1 LETLFAEPM
10 TALRRLTLPLLMA
23 AACAVSGCAYN
34 ADLGRDQLLIVN
46 DDSLAAEGEKAWAD
60 TLRTAYISKE
70 PRKNARV
77 QAVGQRVIAA
87 AGLSNRPWDY
97 AVFLDEAPNAFV
109 LPGGHVG
116 VTVGL
121 LALVQN
127 DDQLAA
133 VIGHEAGHVVAHH
146 AAERVSQERTS
157 KILLGIAGAAAGGS
171 DFGKLLKDHGGDAA
185 RFGVLLPFS
194 RKQELEADRLGVDFM
209 QRAGYQ
215 PREAVI
221 LWRNMQAQDGGPGGK
236 SSGGELSSTH
246 PSDAVRIQE
255 LERYLA
261 SRGW

>member
-1 LETLFAEPM
+1 MAI
-10 TALRRLTLPLLMA
+10 LRRLTLPLLLA
-23 AACAVSGCAYN
+23 AACMVSGCAYN

-46 DDSLAAEGEKAWAD
+46 DDSLARDGEKAWAD
-60 TLRTAYISKE
+60 TLRQSYVSKE

-87 AGLSNRPWDY
+87 AGLANRPWDY

-146 AAERVSQERTS
+146 AAERVSQQTTS
-157 KILLGIAGAAAGGS
+157 RILLGIAGAAAGS
-171 DFGKLLKDHGGDAA
+171 TDLGKLLKDHGDDAA
-185 RFGVLLPFS
+185 KYGVLLPFS
-194 RKQELEADRLGVDFM
+194 RKQELEADKLGVDFM
-209 QRAGYQ
+209 ARAGYR
-215 PREAVI
+215 PREAVT
-221 LWRNMQAQDGGPGGK
+221 LWKSMQALDEAQGGK
-236 SSGGELSSTH
+236 SGGDELGSTH
-246 PSDAVRIQE
+246 PSDAVRISE

>member
-1 LETLFAEPM
+1 MAILA
-10 TALRRLTLPLLMA
+10 RLTLPLLLA
-23 AACAVSGCAYN
+23 AACMVSGCAYN

-46 DDSLAAEGEKAWAD
+46 DDSLARDGEKAWAD
-60 TLRTAYISKE
+60 TLRQSYVSKE

-77 QAVGQRVIAA
+77 QAVGERVIAA
-87 AGLSNRPWDY
+87 AGLANRPWDY

-121 LALVQN
+121 LALVKN

-157 KILLGIAGAAAGGS
+157 RILLGIAGAAAGGS
-171 DFGKLLKDHGGDAA
+171 DLGKLLKDHGGEAA
-185 RFGVLLPFS
+185 KYGVLLPFS

-209 QRAGYQ
+209 ARAGYR
-215 PREAVI
+215 PREAVA
-221 LWRNMQAQDGGPGGK
+221 LWKSMEALDEAQGSKGGDALG
-236 SSGGELSSTH
+236 STH
-246 PSDAVRIQE
+246 PSDAVRISE
-255 LERYLA
+255 LERYLT

>member
-1 LETLFAEPM
+1 MATLA
-10 TALRRLTLPLLMA
+10 RLTLPLLMA

-46 DDSLAAEGEKAWAD
+46 DDSLVGEGEKAWAD
-60 TLRTAYISKE
+60 TLRTSYISKE

-77 QAVGQRVIAA
+77 QAVGQRVITA
-87 AGLSNRPWDY
+87 AGLGNRPWDY

-121 LALVQN
+121 LAIVEN

-133 VIGHEAGHVVAHH
+133 VIGHEAGHVVARH

-157 KILLGIAGAAAGGS
+157 KILLGIAGAAAGGT
-171 DFGKLLKDHGGDAA
+171 DFGKLLKDHGSDAA
-185 RFGVLLPFS
+185 KFGVLLPFS
-194 RKQELEADRLGVDFM
+194 RKQELEADKLGVDFM
-209 QRAGYQ
+209 ARAGYR
-215 PREAVI
+215 PREAVA
-221 LWRNMQAQDGGPGGK
+221 LWRNMQAQDAKAGQ
-236 SSGGELSSTH
+236 SGGGDLGSTH
-246 PSDAVRIQE
+246 PSDAVRISE

-261 SRGW
+261 GRGW

>member
-1 LETLFAEPM
+1 M
-10 TALRRLTLPLLMA
+10 IALRRLTLPLLMA
-23 AACAVSGCAYN
+23 AACAMSGCAYN

-46 DDSLAAEGEKAWAD
+46 DDSLAADGEKAWAD
-60 TLRTAYISKE
+60 TLRTSYISKE

-77 QAVGQRVIAA
+77 QAVGQRVISA
-87 AGLSNRPWDY
+87 AGLANRPWDY

-121 LALVQN
+121 LSIVEN

-133 VIGHEAGHVVAHH
+133 VIGHEAGHVIAHH

-157 KILLGIAGAAAGGS
+157 KILLGIAGAAAGS
-171 DFGKLLKDHGGDAA
+171 TDLGKLLKDHGGDAA
-185 RFGVLLPFS
+185 KYGVLLPFS

-209 QRAGYQ
+209 ARAGYK
-215 PREAVI
+215 PREALV
-221 LWRNMQAQDGGPGGK
+221 LWRNMQAQDAGK
-236 SSGGELSSTH
+236 ASGGELGSTH

>member
-1 LETLFAEPM
+1 MVLS
-10 TALRRLTLPLLMA
+10 RRLILPLLLTA
-23 AACAVSGCAYN
+23 ASALAGCAYN
-34 ADLGRDQLLIVN
+34 ADLGREQLLIVGDN
-46 DDSLAAEGEKAWAD
+46 GLAAEGEKAWAD
-60 TLRTAYISKE
+60 TLRTAYITKE

-87 AGLSNRPWDY
+87 AGLANRPWDY

-121 LALVQN
+121 LSLAQN

-133 VIGHEAGHVVAHH
+133 VIGHEAGHVVARH

-157 KILLGIAGAAAGGS
+157 KILLGIAGAAAGDS
-171 DFGKLLKDHGGDAA
+171 DFGKLLKDHGDSAA
-185 RFGVLLPFS
+185 KFGVLLPFS

-215 PREAVI
+215 PREAVA
-221 LWRNMQAQDGGPGGK
+221 LWRSMQAQDGGKAG
-236 SSGGELSSTH
+236 SDMSSTH

-255 LERYLA
+255 LERYL
-261 SRGW
+261 SSKGW

>member
-1 LETLFAEPM
+1 M
-10 TALRRLTLPLLMA
+10 TLRRLILPLLLA
-23 AACAVSGCAYN
+23 ATTALSACAYN
-34 ADLGRDQLLIVN
+34 ADLGRNQLLVVN
-46 DDSLAAEGEKAWAD
+46 DDSLAGEGEKAWAD
-60 TLRTAYISKE
+60 TLRTTYVSKE

-77 QAVGQRVIAA
+77 QAVGQRVITA
-87 AGLSNRPWDY
+87 AGLGDRPWDY

-121 LALVQN
+121 LAMVQN

-157 KILLGIAGAAAGGS
+157 KLLLGIAGAAAGGS
-171 DFGKLLKDHGGDAA
+171 DFGKLLKDHGDDAA
-185 RFGVLLPFS
+185 KFGVLLPFS
-194 RKQELEADRLGVDFM
+194 RKQELEADRLGVDYM
-209 QRAGYQ
+209 ARAGYS
-215 PREAVI
+215 PREAVV
-221 LWRNMQAQDGGPGGK
+221 LWRNMQTLDANQGAKGGGDM
-236 SSGGELSSTH
+236 SSTH

-255 LERYLA
+255 LERYLS

>member
-1 LETLFAEPM
+1 M
-10 TALRRLTLPLLMA
+10 IALRRLTLPLLLTA
-23 AACAVSGCAYN
+23 ATALSSVGLGGCAYN
-34 ADLGRDQLLIVN
+34 ADLGRDQLLIVKDN
-46 DDSLAAEGEKAWAD
+46 DLAAQGEKAWAD
-60 TLRTAYISKE
+60 TLRTSYVSKE

-77 QAVGQRVIAA
+77 QAVGQRVITA
-87 AGLSNRPWDY
+87 AGLSGRPWDY

-121 LALVQN
+121 LTMVEN

-146 AAERVSQERTS
+146 AAERASQETTS
-157 KILLGIAGAAAGGS
+157 KILLGIANAAAGS
-171 DFGKLLKDHGGDAA
+171 TDFGKLLKDHGKDAA
-185 RFGVLLPFS
+185 KFGVLLPFS

-209 QRAGYQ
+209 QRAGYH
-215 PREAVI
+215 PREAVN
-221 LWRNMQAQDGGPGGK
+221 LWRNMQAADGGK
-236 SSGGELSSTH
+236 ASSDMSSTH

-261 SRGW
+261 SKGW

>member
-1 LETLFAEPM
+1 MRPA
-10 TALRRLTLPLLMA
+10 RLTVPLLLA

-46 DDSLAAEGEKAWAD
+46 DDSLARDGEKAWAD
-60 TLRTAYISKE
+60 TLRQSYVSKE

-77 QAVGQRVIAA
+77 QAVGERVIRA
-87 AGLSNRPWDY
+87 AGLANRPWDY

-121 LALVQN
+121 LALVEN

-146 AAERVSQERTS
+146 AAERVSQQTTS
-157 KILLGIAGAAAGGS
+157 RILLGIAGAAAGS
-171 DFGKLLKDHGGDAA
+171 TDLGKLLKDHGDDAA
-185 RFGVLLPFS
+185 KYGVLLPFS

-209 QRAGYQ
+209 ARAGYR
-215 PREAVI
+215 PREAVA
-221 LWRNMQAQDGGPGGK
+221 LWRNMEAQDGGKGGN
-236 SSGGELSSTH
+236 ELGSTH
-246 PSDAVRIQE
+246 PSDAVRISE
-255 LERYLA
+255 LERYLS

>member
-1 LETLFAEPM
+1 M
-10 TALRRLTLPLLMA
+10 RRLTAPLLIA
-23 AACAVSGCAYN
+23 AACVLSGCAYN

-46 DDSLAAEGEKAWAD
+46 DDNLAASSDKAWAE
-60 TLRTAYISKE
+60 TLRTGNISRE
-70 PRKNARV
+70 PTKTGRV
-77 QAVGQRVIAA
+77 RAVGQRVIAA

-133 VIGHEAGHVVAHH
+133 VIGHEAGHVVARH
-146 AAERVSQERTS
+146 AAERVSQQTTS
-157 KILLGIAGAAAGGS
+157 SILLGIAGAAAGGS
-171 DFGKLLKDHGGDAA
+171 EFGKLLQNHGGDAA
-185 RFGVLLPFS
+185 KYGVLLPFS

-209 QRAGYQ
+209 QRAGYR
-215 PREAVI
+215 PREAVK
-221 LWRNMQAQDGGPGGK
+221 LWRNMEILDQAQGRAGGGDLG
-236 SSGGELSSTH
+236 STH
-246 PSDAVRIQE
+246 PSDAVRIQA

>member
-1 LETLFAEPM
+1 MAILA
-10 TALRRLTLPLLMA
+10 RLTLPLLLA
-23 AACAVSGCAYN
+23 AACMVSGCAYN

-46 DDSLAAEGEKAWAD
+46 DDSLARDGEKAWAD
-60 TLRTAYISKE
+60 TLRQSYVSKE

-77 QAVGQRVIAA
+77 QAVGERVIAA
-87 AGLSNRPWDY
+87 AGLANRPWDY

-121 LALVQN
+121 LALVKN

-157 KILLGIAGAAAGGS
+157 RILLGIAGAAAGGS
-171 DFGKLLKDHGGDAA
+171 DLGKLLKDHGGEAA
-185 RFGVLLPFS
+185 KYGVLLPFS
-194 RKQELEADRLGVDFM
+194 RKQELEADKLGVDFM
-209 QRAGYQ
+209 ERAGYR
-215 PREAVI
+215 PRESVV
-221 LWRNMQAQDGGPGGK
+221 LWRNMQAMDGGK
-236 SSGGELSSTH
+236 AGGEMSSTH

-261 SRGW
+261 SKGW

>member
-1 LETLFAEPM
+1 MAT
-10 TALRRLTLPLLMA
+10 LRRLTLPLFLA
-23 AACAVSGCAYN
+23 AATLLGGCAYN

-46 DDSLAAEGEKAWAD
+46 DDSLVGEGEKAWAD

-77 QAVGQRVIAA
+77 QAVGQRVINA
-87 AGLSNRPWDY
+87 AGLANRPWDY

-121 LALVQN
+121 LALVEN

-133 VIGHEAGHVVAHH
+133 VIGHEAGHVVARH

-157 KILLGIAGAAAGGS
+157 KILLGIAGAAAGGT

-185 RFGVLLPFS
+185 KFGVLLPFS
-194 RKQELEADRLGVDFM
+194 RKQELEADKLGVDFM
-209 QRAGYQ
+209 ARAGYR
-215 PREAVI
+215 PREAVA
-221 LWRNMQAQDGGPGGK
+221 LWRNMQAQDGGQGGK
-236 SSGGELSSTH
+236 SSGGDMGSTH
-246 PSDAVRIQE
+246 PSDAVRITE
-255 LERYLA
+255 LERYLT

>member
-1 LETLFAEPM
+1 MATLRRPTFA
-10 TALRRLTLPLLMA
+10 RLTLPLLMV

-46 DDSLAAEGEKAWAD
+46 DDSLVGEGEKAWAD

-77 QAVGQRVIAA
+77 QTVGQRVINA
-87 AGLSNRPWDY
+87 AGLAGRPWDY

-121 LALVQN
+121 LAIVEN

-133 VIGHEAGHVVAHH
+133 VIGHEAGHVVARH

-157 KILLGIAGAAAGGS
+157 KILLGIAGAAAGGT
-171 DFGKLLKDHGGDAA
+171 DFGKLLKDHGSDAA
-185 RFGVLLPFS
+185 KFGVLLPFS
-194 RKQELEADRLGVDFM
+194 RKQELEADKLGVDFM
-209 QRAGYQ
+209 ARAGYR
-215 PREAVI
+215 PREAVA
-221 LWRNMQAQDGGPGGK
+221 LWRNMQAQDAKAGQAGGGDLG
-236 SSGGELSSTH
+236 STH

-261 SRGW
+261 GRGW

>member
-1 LETLFAEPM
+1 MRLS
-10 TALRRLTLPLLMA
+10 RLTLPLMMVA
-23 AACAVSGCAYN
+23 AFALGGCAYN
-34 ADLGRDQLLIVN
+34 ADLGRDQLLIVK
-46 DDSLAAEGEKAWAD
+46 DDNLAAQGEKAWAD
-60 TLRTAYISKE
+60 TLRTSYISKE

-77 QAVGQRVIAA
+77 QAVGQRVITA
-87 AGLSNRPWDY
+87 AGLSGRSWDY

-121 LALVQN
+121 LSMVQN

-157 KILLGIAGAAAGGS
+157 KILLGIAGAAAGDS
-171 DFGKLLKDHGGDAA
+171 NFGKLLKDHGNDAA

-194 RKQELEADRLGVDFM
+194 RKQELEADKLGVDFM
-209 QRAGYQ
+209 ARAGYS
-215 PREAVI
+215 PRESVV
-221 LWRNMQAQDGGPGGK
+221 LWRNMQAMDAGSGQA
-236 SSGGELSSTH
+236 SGGELSSTH
-246 PSDAVRIQE
+246 PSDAVRISE

>member
-1 LETLFAEPM
+1 M
-10 TALRRLTLPLLMA
+10 IALRRLTLPFLMA

-46 DDSLAAEGEKAWAD
+46 DDNLAADGEKAWAD
-60 TLRTAYISKE
+60 TLRTTYISKE

-87 AGLSNRPWDY
+87 AGLAGRPWDY

-121 LALVQN
+121 LSMAQN

-171 DFGKLLKDHGGDAA
+171 DFGKLLKDHGDDAA
-185 RFGVLLPFS
+185 RYGLLLPFS

-209 QRAGYQ
+209 QRAGYR
-215 PREAVI
+215 PREAVV
-221 LWRNMQAQDGGPGGK
+221 LWRNMQAQDAASGQA
-236 SSGGELSSTH
+236 SGGQLSSTH

-261 SRGW
+261 SKGW

>member
-1 LETLFAEPM
+1 MPL
-10 TALRRLTLPLLMA
+10 LRRLTLPILL
-23 AACAVSGCAYN
+23 AACALGGCAYN

-60 TLRTAYISKE
+60 TLRTSYVSKE
-70 PRKNARV
+70 PKKNARV

-87 AGLSNRPWDY
+87 AGLAGRPWDY
-97 AVFLDEAPNAFV
+97 AVFLDESPNAFV

-121 LALVQN
+121 LTLVEN

-133 VIGHEAGHVVAHH
+133 VIGHEAGHVVARH

-171 DFGKLLKDHGGDAA
+171 DFGKLLKDHGDDAA
-185 RFGVLLPFS
+185 KYGLLLPFS
-194 RKQELEADRLGVDFM
+194 RRQELEADRLGVDFM
-209 QRAGYQ
+209 QRAGYR
-215 PREAVI
+215 PREAVA
-221 LWRNMQAQDGGPGGK
+221 LWRNMQAQDGGKAGGDL
-236 SSGGELSSTH
+236 GSTH

-255 LERYLA
+255 LERYLT

>member
-1 LETLFAEPM
+1 M
-10 TALRRLTLPLLMA
+10 IALRRLTLPLLMA

-46 DDSLAAEGEKAWAD
+46 DDNLAADGEKAWAD

-77 QAVGQRVIAA
+77 QAVGQRVITA
-87 AGLSNRPWDY
+87 AGLAGRPWDY

-121 LALVQN
+121 LSMAQN

-133 VIGHEAGHVVAHH
+133 VIGTRLATSSPTTLPSGCRRSGPRRSCWASPGRRPAAPTSASCSRTTATTRPSTACCCRSRASRSWRPIAWRRFH
-146 AAERVSQERTS
+146 AARRLPATR
-157 KILLGIAGAAAGGS
+157 GRGA
-171 DFGKLLKDHGGDAA
+171 
-185 RFGVLLPFS
+185 V
-194 RKQELEADRLGVDFM
+194 
-209 QRAGYQ
+209 
-215 PREAVI
+215 
-221 LWRNMQAQDGGPGGK
+221 AQHAGPGRGPRARA
-236 SSGGELSSTH
+236 SGGQLSSTH
-246 PSDAVRIQE
+246 PSDAVRIAE

-261 SRGW
+261 SKGW